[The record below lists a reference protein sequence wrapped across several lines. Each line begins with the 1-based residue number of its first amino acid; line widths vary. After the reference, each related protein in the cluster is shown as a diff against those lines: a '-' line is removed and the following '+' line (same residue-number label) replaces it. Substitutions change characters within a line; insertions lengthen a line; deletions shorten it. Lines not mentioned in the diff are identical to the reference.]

1 MSAKMKS
8 ILYVTYQET
17 PFTAGKAIIKTQV
30 EQMLKALDNN
40 YKKMWLMIYNSKI
53 AISEEELLAY
63 KDEMKFAGVEFMPV
77 KCQTS
82 NIYSGIFE
90 IRRIIKSHIEDKK
103 VDIIHCRGYQAALAA
118 NLAKGKEKVIFD
130 MRGVF
135 PEEVLVNKSHALK
148 HIEYLVWRL
157 VEAYNI
163 TRSQKIVVVTEYFKD
178 YISKKYGCDE
188 KIKLIYN
195 CVNTG
200 SLSFSESARDEIR
213 KELGC
218 ENKCLVVFSGSVAD
232 KWQSFDKNIQIY
244 KKLKERFKNTKLLVL
259 TRNSVDLLSYGLD
272 ESESIVMYVDNNEIY
287 KYLSA
292 GDIGLL
298 IRNETPVNAVAF
310 PVKFAEYMACGL
322 PVVISSSM
330 KGICSIIDK
339 KGIIYDDSNV
349 CLEEIKDVKKEDC
362 ITFARNYLDTKII
375 SECYSALYR
384 SM

>member
-1 MSAKMKS
+1 MKS

-30 EQMLKALDNN
+30 EQMLKALDNK
-40 YKKMWLMIYNSKI
+40 YKKTWLMIYNSKI
-53 AISEEELLAY
+53 TIPNEQLLAY
-63 KDEMKFAGVEFMPV
+63 KDEMKSAGVEFKPV
-77 KCQTS
+77 RCRTS

-90 IRRIIKSHIEDKK
+90 IRRIIKKYIADIK
-103 VDIIHCRGYQAALAA
+103 VDIIHCRGYPAAFAA

-148 HIEYLVWRL
+148 HIEYLLWRF

-163 TRSQKIVVVTEYFKD
+163 NRSQKIVVVTDYFKD
-178 YISKKYGCDE
+178 YIKKKYGCDE

-195 CVNTG
+195 CVNTRA
-200 SLSFSESARDEIR
+200 LSFSESARNEIR

-218 ENKCLVVFSGSVAD
+218 ENKCLVVFSGSIAD
-232 KWQSFDKNIQIY
+232 KWQSFDKNVQVY
-244 KKLKERFKNTKLLVL
+244 KKLKEKFKNTKLLVL
-259 TRNSVDLLSYGLD
+259 SRNSVDLLSYGLD
-272 ESESIVMYVDNNEIY
+272 ESESTVMYVDNDEIY

-322 PVVISSSM
+322 PVIINSSM

-339 KGIIYDDSNV
+339 KGIIFDDSNV
-349 CLEEIKDVKKEDC
+349 CLEKINDVKKEDC
-362 ITFARNYLDTKII
+362 ITFARSYLDTGVI
-375 SECYSALYR
+375 SECYSVLYS